1 LFVAAGPAAANTTTA
16 TISGNVITMPGGFSG
31 YNGSVGH
38 MVHLC
43 AGANIANCGLPTGP
57 LSEDF
62 ATTLGATTME
72 FWSTD
77 RNSTNQEFGPGPFTI
92 AVRHYD
98 GNGGSFEAGNFTN
111 VVLPERP
118 RQSQSPPPTS
128 GSGSESGPAPFDPAT
143 APPPAAGLALQAS
156 VGSRVENSPVSF
168 TGTTMKSGTTYI
180 LTVNSDPIVLDQGV
194 IGADGRIN
202 GTPRLPA
209 LPPGTHTLRLTTTGW
224 DGSKLT
230 LSQVFVVGA
239 DGRFTSIND
248 PVGSV
253 TPAKADERLAY
264 TGVSSSN
271 LPWWALS
278 MLSLGI
284 LLVLYSARAQQMA
297 LRPEH
302 LQALRDARDPWEI
315 LSTPIRVPGIDY
327 SPSQAVSSDQVPS
340 LGEAMRELDLAF
352 SKMIVDQLA
361 KIGMAAQKA

>member
-1 LFVAAGPAAANTTTA
+1 LFVAAGPAAANTTLA
-16 TISGNVITMPGGFSG
+16 TISGNVITMPDGFSG
-31 YNGSVGH
+31 FNGSVGH
-38 MVHLC
+38 KVHLC
-43 AGANIANCGLPTGP
+43 AGANIANCGLSTGP

-77 RNSTNQEFGPGPFTI
+77 RNSSNQEFGPGPFTI

-118 RQSQSPPPTS
+118 RPSQSPPPTS

-239 DGRFTSIND
+239 DGRFTAIND

-253 TPAKADERLAY
+253 TPAEEEERLAY

-278 MLSLGI
+278 MLSLGV

-297 LRPEH
+297 LRPE
-302 LQALRDARDPWEI
+302 LLEALRDARDPWEI

-361 KIGMAAQKA
+361 KIGMAAHKA